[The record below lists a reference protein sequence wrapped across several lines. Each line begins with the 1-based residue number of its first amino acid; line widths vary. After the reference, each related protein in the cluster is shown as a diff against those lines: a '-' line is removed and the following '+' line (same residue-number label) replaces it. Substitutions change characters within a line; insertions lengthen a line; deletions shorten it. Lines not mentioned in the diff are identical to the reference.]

1 MILKETKTK
10 KRMSAKSDSN
20 FGLTDSDVEVL
31 EGGIEDDDDKDDEN
45 EGEGDFDVGEEKKSS
60 SESMQGNGDD
70 I

>member
-31 EGGIEDDDDKDDEN
+31 EGGIEDDDDKDQNFLD
-45 EGEGDFDVGEEKKSS
+45 
-60 SESMQGNGDD
+60 Q
-70 I
+70 